1 MLAVLTPWADIT
13 YSVQMCGSRY
23 AMQQNT
29 REYEIDGYAEHT
41 VSVNRTFRFR
51 RWSATLNAAVL
62 NLTDC
67 RYEVIRYYPMPGRS
81 VELTATFGL

>member
-1 MLAVLTPWADIT
+1 
-13 YSVQMCGSRY
+13 
-23 AMQQNT
+23 
-29 REYEIDGYAEHT
+29 

-51 RWSATLNAAVL
+51 RWSATLNAAVR